1 MSGKSETVRYTRL
14 VHVGRPS
21 DHDKEVLIEKIT
33 AIIEAASDTITIE
46 AMVQT
51 RPPGHG
57 Q

>member
-1 MSGKSETVRYTRL
+1 MSGKGETVRYQRL
-14 VHVGRPS
+14 VHVGQLIA
-21 DHDKEVLIEKIT
+21 DDKRELIEKIT

-51 RPPGHG
+51 RPSGHG